1 MNGQCLKDITSGKSF
16 DIFLECVD
24 KEVGKYICRKRQT
37 HACNGHLVYIAFPLP
52 VRASPLS
59 PSQLR
64 PLILFHLSPAHMH
77 THTRTCSW
85 RQPHLGNP
93 IPQRCISLHGWR
105 CMLGLG
111 LAVGIGRVWRAGEV
125 RVEEP

>member
-16 DIFLECVD
+16 DISLECVD

-59 PSQLR
+59 PSPVTPVNAIPPQSHPHAYTDSNL
-64 PLILFHLSPAHMH
+64 HLAATSP
-77 THTRTCSW
+77 W
-85 RQPHLGNP
+85 QPNP
-93 IPQRCISLHGWR
+93 
-105 CMLGLG
+105 
-111 LAVGIGRVWRAGEV
+111 
-125 RVEEP
+125 

>member
-59 PSQLR
+59 PSPVTL
-64 PLILFHLSPAHMH
+64 
-77 THTRTCSW
+77 
-85 RQPHLGNP
+85 
-93 IPQRCISLHGWR
+93 
-105 CMLGLG
+105 
-111 LAVGIGRVWRAGEV
+111 LARVEVYVGIGIGGGDRESVESGRSACRRALRV
-125 RVEEP
+125 

>member
-59 PSQLR
+59 PSPVTPANTVPPQPR
-64 PLILFHLSPAHMH
+64 PHAYTYSNLLLAATSP
-77 THTRTCSW
+77 W
-85 RQPHLGNP
+85 QPNP
-93 IPQRCISLHGWR
+93 PTAVSISLHGWR
-105 CMLGLG
+105 CVMGLGLG
-111 LAVGIGRVWRAGEV
+111 VNVEGRGEEW
-125 RVEEP
+125 VEEA